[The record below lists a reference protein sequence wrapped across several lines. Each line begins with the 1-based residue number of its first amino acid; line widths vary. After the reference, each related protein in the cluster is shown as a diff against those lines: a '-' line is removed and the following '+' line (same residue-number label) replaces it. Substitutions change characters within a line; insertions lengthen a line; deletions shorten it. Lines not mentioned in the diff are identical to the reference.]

1 MTGTPTIRPASNFD
15 PDQDATALKTA
26 FKGFGSDEDAI
37 IDIITHRSNEQRQQ
51 IAARFKTMYGK
62 DLIKELKSELR
73 GNLEDVIVALMTE
86 PIEFQAKQLHKA
98 ISGLG
103 TDEGTIVEILS
114 IHDNDEVIKISQ
126 AYEGLYQRSLEN
138 DIKGDTSGTVKRL
151 LVSLSTGHR
160 DESETT
166 DQDNAFKEART
177 LLRAGEL
184 IQGTDESTFNAIL
197 CQRNRSQLQLI
208 FEEYEKIT
216 GHPFEKAIENEFS
229 LTAKESLIALVH
241 CLRDRTDYL
250 AKRLHDSMA
259 GIGTDDRT
267 LIRIVV
273 SRSEIDLED
282 IKDTFQ
288 NKYGK
293 TLAEFIQGDCSG
305 DYKKC
310 LLSIVG

>member
-1 MTGTPTIRPASNFD
+1 MAGTPTVYADSNFSAEE
-15 PDQDATALKTA
+15 DAVALKTA

-37 IDIITHRSNEQRQQ
+37 IEIITNRSNEQRQQ
-51 IAARFKTMYGK
+51 IAAQFKTMYGK

-114 IHDNDEVIKISQ
+114 IHNNEDVIKIAQ
-126 AYEGLYQRSLEN
+126 EYEGLYQQSLES

-160 DESETT
+160 DESEVT
-166 DQDNAFKEART
+166 DEEKAFKDAQT

-184 IQGTDESTFNAIL
+184 IQGTDESAFNEIL
-197 CQRNRSQLQLI
+197 CQRNHSQLQLI
-208 FEEYEKIT
+208 FTEYEKIT
-216 GHPFEKAIENEFS
+216 GHPFEKAVENEFS
-229 LTAKESLIALVH
+229 LTSKDSLLALIH
-241 CLRDRTDYL
+241 SIRNRLDYL
-250 AKRLHDSMA
+250 ATRLHDSMA

-282 IKDTFQ
+282 IKEVFRH
-288 NKYGK
+288 KYGK
-293 TLAEFIQGDCSG
+293 TLAEFIQDDCSG

-310 LLSIVG
+310 LLSIIT